1 MIRDLWYKNA
11 VIYSLSL
18 EAFLDSDGDGIG
30 DFKGAMRRLDYLQGL
45 GVTAIWLAP
54 FQPSPMRDHGY
65 DIADY
70 YAVDPRYGSL
80 GDFVE
85 FTQACHQR
93 GMRVM
98 MDLVINHCSDQHPWF
113 QSAIADPNSRYR
125 DYFIWSDEKPK
136 DASKGVVFPGVQKT
150 TWTYNRKARQYYF
163 HRFFEFQPDLNI
175 ANPDVREEFLKIVG
189 FWLQLGVSGFRM
201 DAVPFLIAED
211 GINVQ
216 DPNPAYGLLRDIRA
230 FAQWRKGD
238 AVLLAEANIPPSEAM
253 QYFGQDGD
261 RLHMVFNFPVN
272 QRLFYA
278 LATKDAEPLKQ
289 ALEESRGLPDTGQW
303 ANFLRNH
310 DELDLGRLEPGQRKQ
325 VFAAF
330 GPDKGMQLYDRGIR
344 RRLAPML
351 GGDRRRL
358 ELANSLMLTMPGTP
372 VIRYGDEI
380 AMGDDLSLP
389 ERDAARTP
397 MQWTDGVNGGFTTS
411 DAPVRPVIADN
422 VYSYKVVNVAH
433 QRTDTAS
440 FLNWTERAL
449 RLRKELPE
457 IGWGEW
463 TILDTPP
470 HVLAIAYRWE
480 IYTSLFVH
488 NLSERMI
495 GCRLSLPDFMAE
507 GATLVCLQ
515 SNEHHQVEEGRT
527 LPCVL
532 DSYGYRWWRIGG
544 LEDATNAAGINVS
557 HAAVD
562 ARAERVAPRAVKA
575 AAR

>member
-18 EAFLDSDGDGIG
+18 EAFLDTDQDGVG

-45 GVTAIWLAP
+45 GVTAVWLSP
-54 FQPSPMRDHGY
+54 FQPSPHKDHGY

-70 YAVDPRYGSL
+70 YGVDPRYGSL

-98 MDLVINHCSDQHPWF
+98 MDLVINHCSDEHPWF
-113 QSAIADPNSRYR
+113 QAAIADPESKYR
-125 DYFIWSDEKPK
+125 DWFIWSDEKPK
-136 DASKGVVFPGVQKT
+136 DAAKGVVFPGVQKT
-150 TWTYNRKARQYYF
+150 TWTYSRKARQYYF

-175 ANPDVREEFLKIVG
+175 ANPEVREEFLKIVG

-201 DAVPFLIAED
+201 DAVPFLIAAD
-211 GINVQ
+211 GINVA
-216 DPNPAYGLLRDIRA
+216 DPEPAYQMLRDIRA

-238 AVLLAEANIPPSEAM
+238 AVLLAEANIPPEEAVE
-253 QYFGQDGD
+253 YFGEDGD

-278 LATKDAEPLKQ
+278 LATHDTLPLRE
-289 ALEESRGLPDTGQW
+289 ALEHSRGLPATAQW

-310 DELDLGRLEPGQRKQ
+310 DELDLGRLEPDQRHK
-325 VFAAF
+325 VFEAF
-330 GPDKGMQLYDRGIR
+330 GPDKDMQLYDRGIR

-397 MQWTDGVNGGFTTS
+397 MQWSNGRNGGFTAC
-411 DAPVRPVIADN
+411 DHPVRPPIADGP
-422 VYSYKVVNVAH
+422 YGYGVVNVAH
-433 QRTDTAS
+433 QRTDSLS

-463 TILDTPP
+463 TVLDTPP

-488 NLSERMI
+488 NLSEQTI
-495 GCRLSLPDFMAE
+495 ACDLPLPDFIKD

-515 SNEHHQVEEGRT
+515 SDEHQLVSGHALG
-527 LPCVL
+527 CVL
-532 DSYGYRWWRIGG
+532 DSYGYRWFRVGG
-544 LEDATNAAGINVS
+544 LEDASNAAGL
-557 HAAVD
+557 A
-562 ARAERVAPRAVKA
+562 
-575 AAR
+575 

>member
-18 EAFLDSDGDGIG
+18 DAFLDTDGDGVG

-45 GVTAIWLAP
+45 GVTAVWLAP
-54 FQPSPMRDHGY
+54 FQPSPGRDHGY

-70 YAVDPRYGSL
+70 YNVDPRYGSL

-85 FTQACHQR
+85 FTRACHQR

-113 QSAIADPNSRYR
+113 QQAIADPTSRYR
-125 DYFIWSDEKPK
+125 DYFIWADEKPK
-136 DASKGVVFPGVQKT
+136 DAGKGVVFPGVQKT
-150 TWTYNRKARQYYF
+150 TWTYNRKARAYYF

-175 ANPDVREEFLKIVG
+175 ANPEVREEFLKIVG

-211 GINVQ
+211 GINVK
-216 DPNPAYGLLRDIRA
+216 DPAPAYGLLRDIRA

-238 AVLLAEANIPPSEAM
+238 AVLLAEANIPPDEAM
-253 QYFGQDGD
+253 RYFGEDGD
-261 RLHMVFNFPVN
+261 RLHMIFNFPVN

-278 LATKDAEPLKQ
+278 LATADTGPLRQ
-289 ALEESRGLPDTGQW
+289 ALEESRGLPETAQW

-310 DELDLGRLEPGQRKQ
+310 DELDLGRLEKAQRQQ

-330 GPDKGMQLYDRGIR
+330 GPDKDMQLYDRGIR

-380 AMGDDLSLP
+380 GMGDDLRLP
-389 ERDAARTP
+389 EREAARTP
-397 MQWTDGVNGGFTTS
+397 MQWTNGPNGGFTTS
-411 DAPVRPVIADN
+411 EAPVRPPIAGGAYGFN
-422 VYSYKVVNVAH
+422 VVNVAH
-433 QRTDTAS
+433 QRTDAGS

-457 IGWGEW
+457 VGWGDW
-463 TILDTPP
+463 TLLDTPGFL
-470 HVLAIAYRWE
+470 LAMVYRWD
-480 IYTSLFVH
+480 IYVSVFVH
-488 NLSERMI
+488 NLEARTI
-495 GCRLSLPDFMAE
+495 ACQLTLPDFIRE
-507 GATLVCLQ
+507 GSVLVCLQ
-515 SNEHHQVEEGRT
+515 SDERSTVGADGE

-532 DSYGYRWWRIGG
+532 DSYGYRWWRVGG
-544 LEDATNAAGINVS
+544 LEDASNAAGL
-557 HAAVD
+557 A
-562 ARAERVAPRAVKA
+562 
-575 AAR
+575 